1 MKIAEDGRYF
11 CVYECTYCCWFLFD
25 ECIHL
30 LYSKHTNVIMQVSCK
45 LASLQDSCRGPF
57 KWSVKDPVL
66 GMTTQYIH
74 GRARKA
80 RSARPIQLCGC
91 YTSEG

>member
-1 MKIAEDGRYF
+1 MQWMADISVCMNVLTAVGS
-11 CVYECTYCCWFLFD
+11 CFD
-25 ECIHL
+25 ECFHL
-30 LYSKHTNVIMQVSCK
+30 LYSKYTNVIMQVSCK

-66 GMTTQYIH
+66 GMTTQYVH